1 MSSPRTHSNPHDPNL
16 NRDSALSPTAAADF
30 LGIAVS
36 TLANWRT
43 RGIGPIYLRY
53 GTYKIGY
60 RVGDLIDYI
69 NKSRVTP
76 GGDVQ

>member
-1 MSSPRTHSNPHDPNL
+1 MSSPETHSEPHRPDLDPN
-16 NRDSALSPTAAADF
+16 SALNPSAAADF
-30 LGIAVS
+30 LGIAAS

-43 RGIGPIYLRY
+43 RGIGPTYLRY

-76 GGDVQ
+76 GGDV